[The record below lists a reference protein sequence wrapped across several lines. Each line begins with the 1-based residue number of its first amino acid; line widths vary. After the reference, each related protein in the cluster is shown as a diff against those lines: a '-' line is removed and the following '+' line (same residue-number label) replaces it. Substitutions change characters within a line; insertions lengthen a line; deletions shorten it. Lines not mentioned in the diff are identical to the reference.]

1 MWIEPLFNALGVP
14 LTFSVAAIGLALPLA
29 VTGGLLRRRARR
41 ERTRWELV
49 SAAHTGLK
57 DVAPGR
63 VAVTGSFRDLGG
75 RAVVED
81 GEHCV
86 VVERSADAPAV
97 ADGTK
102 VLVVGYATRQ
112 VDNPLGGAFRD
123 RARVWVVEGDGGRE
137 PVLVTANPE
146 LPGRQ
151 LKRARR
157 NGRIGFALL
166 GAAVAVAVGSAAL
179 CWRAYDE
186 DVGAL
191 DGTASVD

>member
-1 MWIEPLFNALGVP
+1 MLIEPVFNALGVP
-14 LTFSVAAIGLALPLA
+14 LTFGIAAIGFALPLA
-29 VTGGLLRRRARR
+29 VAGGLLRRRSRR
-41 ERTRWELV
+41 ERNRWELV
-49 SAAHTGLK
+49 SAARTGLK

-63 VAVTGSFRDLGG
+63 VAVTGSWRDVGG
-75 RAVVED
+75 GQAVVED

-86 VVERSADAPAV
+86 VVEQSGDHKV
-97 ADGTK
+97 ADGTQ

-137 PVLVTANPE
+137 HVMVSATPE
-146 LPGRQ
+146 LPASQ

-157 NGRIGFALL
+157 HGRIGFALL

-186 DVGAL
+186 EVAGIDT
-191 DGTASVD
+191 TASLE